1 MNKPTLAESE
11 EERLDGW
18 HGSLHLVYA
27 DRHGAIQLI
36 HNQSLAPFLVQRSF
50 YPEGAEVCHS
60 VVLHTAGGVVGG
72 ANSEDFPDSRSESS
86 GNSRID
92 SRSNSVSD

>member
-1 MNKPTLAESE
+1 MNKPTLADSE
-11 EERLDGW
+11 EERLNGW
-18 HGSLHLVYA
+18 QGSLTLVYA
-27 DRHGAIQLI
+27 DRIGATQLI
-36 HNQSLAPFLVQRSF
+36 HNQSIAPLKVQRSF

-72 ANSEDFPDSRSESS
+72 DRSEDFPDSRSESS